1 MAEYHFFTT
10 WDLEAPIQT
19 IWEAINDPLHYS
31 SWWKY
36 VESVTEIEP
45 SPPGGAG
52 GLYLYRWK
60 TALPYSL
67 SFKTRHTRSEPPYLA
82 EGTAKGELEG
92 VGLWE
97 LKEMDGFTRVTYDW
111 RVRTTKPWMNLLAPL
126 ARPAFSWNHDKI
138 MREGGRALAAHLG
151 VKLLAS
157 KNETL

>member
-19 IWEAINDPLHYS
+19 VWEVISDPLHYS

-36 VESVTEIEP
+36 VENVTELEP
-45 SPPGGAG
+45 SPPGGSG
-52 GLYLYRWK
+52 GLYLYHWK

-67 SFKTRHTRSEPPYLA
+67 TFESRHTRYEPPHIT
-82 EGTAKGELEG
+82 EGTAQGELEG
-92 VGLWE
+92 VGRWE

-111 RVRTTKPWMNLLAPL
+111 QVRTTKTWMNLLAPL
-126 ARPAFSWNHDKI
+126 ARPAFQWNHDKI
-138 MREGGRALAAHLG
+138 MSEGGRAIAVHLG
-151 VKLLAS
+151 VRLLAF